1 MDWQRN
7 LFIAAIIVVVA
18 LLFMR
23 WNEFQEQQREQ
34 ARAGVDETVVVPEID
49 DRQGMPA
56 TDNAIPEAVQRQ
68 TDNDRSQPAAT
79 ETRPDSRLVTVTTD
93 VLEITI
99 DTYGG
104 DIVHVALLEHLESLE
119 KEADP
124 LVLLTRTSN
133 RTYVAQSGLVGSDGT
148 DTSDG
153 RARFR
158 VDRENYQLGPGEDSL
173 TVDLHYN
180 QDGVTIT
187 KQFEFRRGDYL
198 VDMRYIV
205 DNQGSDPWQ
214 AGLFGQIKR
223 DSHEPP
229 AGDGLGMKPYVG
241 PAITTPEDNYHKV
254 EFSELREKPF
264 KTQKTGGWVAMLQH
278 YYLSAWVPDQEQL
291 NQFNLRQLGDQDIYA
306 LGFISPS
313 ITVAPGERGITGAGF
328 YVGPK
333 DQYRLREIAPYLDLT
348 VDYGWLWWI
357 AKPLFAVMN
366 FIHGLVGNW
375 GWSIILLTVLIKL
388 AFFKLSATS
397 YRSMAKMRKLQPEM
411 QRLKELYGDDRQ
423 KLSQEMMNFYKKE
436 KVNPLGGCL
445 PILVQM
451 PVFIALYWVL
461 FESVELRHAPWILWI
476 QDLSVKD
483 PYFVLPVLNGISM
496 YVTTLL
502 QPEPP
507 DPTQAKIMK
516 IMPVAFSFM
525 FAFFPAGLVLYW
537 TVNSLLSI
545 AQQWYITRQVEQGG
559 DRR

>member
-23 WNEFQEQQREQ
+23 WNEFQDQQREQ
-34 ARAGVDETVVVPEID
+34 ARAGVDETVVVPDIE
-49 DRQGMPA
+49 DRGSMTA
-56 TDNAIPEAVQRQ
+56 TDEAIPEPVQRQ
-68 TDNDRSQPAAT
+68 ADGDRSQPT
-79 ETRPDSRLVTVTTD
+79 VTDSRPDSRLVTVTTD
-93 VLEITI
+93 VLQITI

-104 DIVHVALLEHLESLE
+104 DIVHVALLEHLETLDE
-119 KEADP
+119 EADP

-133 RTYVAQSGLVGSDGT
+133 RTYVAQSGLIGRDGT
-148 DTSDG
+148 DTSEG

-158 VDRENYQLGPGEDSL
+158 VDRESYNLSQGQDSL
-173 TVDLHYN
+173 VVDLHYH
-180 QDGVTIT
+180 QGDVSIT
-187 KQFEFRRGDYL
+187 KRFELRRGDYL
-198 VDMRYIV
+198 VDMSYIV
-205 DNQGSDPWQ
+205 DNQASEPWQ

-241 PAITTPEDNYHKV
+241 PAITTPENNYHKV
-254 EFSELREKPF
+254 SFSDLRDKPF
-264 KTQKTGGWVAMLQH
+264 KTDKTGGWVAMLQH
-278 YYLSAWVPDQEQL
+278 YYLSAWVPDQDQL
-291 NQFNLRQLGDQDIYA
+291 NQFNLRQLGNQDLYA

-313 ITVAPGERGITGAGF
+313 ITVGPGERGITGAGF

-333 DQYRLREIAPYLDLT
+333 DQYRLRELAPYLDLT

-357 AKPLFAVMN
+357 AKPLFSVMH

-375 GWSIILLTVLIKL
+375 GWSIIFLTVLIKL

-423 KLSQEMMNFYKKE
+423 KLSQEMMSFYKKE

-483 PYFVLPVLNGISM
+483 PYFILPVLNGISM

-545 AQQWYITRQVEQGG
+545 AQQWYITRQVEKGSLKK
-559 DRR
+559 